1 MKRVNKKLAAGIILL
16 SQTLSGAAF
25 AASVTLS
32 GTTVDFSFD
41 DSLLGLFGQPSVA
54 GDSLYF
60 TPVNFSAQSM
70 NGAGFDL
77 THQTANVKVTAHDG
91 WDFSNV
97 GLTERGDY
105 LRVGD
110 AAKVVV
116 SGQIRAFDTLNP
128 MTEVTSN
135 ILPTGAFQLTDDFIA
150 KNWEAK
156 AAANLGTMS
165 AANMINVTLQN
176 ILVAQSPV
184 GTDTLAFIEKKYAG
198 VNVIT
203 TPVPEADTYAM
214 MLAGL
219 GLIGFV
225 ARRRT
230 VNRRID

>member
-1 MKRVNKKLAAGIILL
+1 MKRVNKKLAAGMILL
-16 SQTLSGAAF
+16 SQTLTGAAF

-41 DSLLGLFGQPSVA
+41 DTLLGLFGQANVA
-54 GDSLYF
+54 GDNLYF
-60 TPVNFSAQSM
+60 TPINFSAESM

-77 THQTANVKVTAHDG
+77 TKQTVNVKVTAHDG
-91 WDFSNV
+91 WDFSSLA
-97 GLTERGDY
+97 LTERGDY
-105 LRVGD
+105 LRVGQ

-128 MTEVTSN
+128 LGEVTSS
-135 ILPTGAFQLTDDFIA
+135 ILPTGAFQQTDDFITQ
-150 KNWEAK
+150 NWEAK
-156 AAANLGTMS
+156 AAANLGSMS
-165 AANMINVTLQN
+165 AASMINVTLQN

-198 VNVIT
+198 LNVIT
-203 TPVPEADTYAM
+203 TPVPEAETYAM

-225 ARRRT
+225 VRRRT
-230 VNRRID
+230 A

>member
-1 MKRVNKKLAAGIILL
+1 MKRVNKKLAAGMTLL
-16 SQTLSGAAF
+16 SQTLTGAAF

-41 DSLLGLFGQPSVA
+41 DTLLGLFGQANVA

-60 TPVNFSAQSM
+60 TPINFSAESM

-77 THQTANVKVTAHDG
+77 TKQTVNVKVTAHDN
-91 WDFSNV
+91 WDFSSLA
-97 GLTERGDY
+97 LTERGDY
-105 LRVGD
+105 LQVGQG
-110 AAKVVV
+110 AKVVV
-116 SGQIRAFDTLNP
+116 SGQIRAFDTLKP
-128 MTEVTSN
+128 LAEVTSN
-135 ILPTGAFQLTDDFIA
+135 ILPTGAFQQTDDFIT
-150 KNWEAK
+150 KNWEAN

-165 AANMINVTLQN
+165 TASMINVTLQN

-198 VNVIT
+198 LNVIT
-203 TPVPEADTYAM
+203 TPVPEAETYSM

-225 ARRRT
+225 VRRRT
-230 VNRRID
+230 A